1 MRFALACL
9 TAVMVSGCSAPS
21 SVASEATGAVSGEP
35 RLPGQSALV
44 IFPNGFDA
52 DGRTLRN
59 GSSIALGSGLSAEV
73 FVDPYPATGPN
84 VWLDILLMKDGQSV
98 TSAQVSSETEMAY
111 MNHGTAHIVSSNA
124 GSGHY
129 VFNLNYPMIGPWRN
143 RIDISVAGEHHDL
156 PLAVT
161 VYPS

>member
-1 MRFALACL
+1 MRFVLACL
-9 TAVMVSGCSAPS
+9 AAVMLTGCSAPS
-21 SVASEATGAVSGEP
+21 SAGSGAPSTAAGEP
-35 RLPGQSALV
+35 RLPGQAALQV
-44 IFPNGFDA
+44 FPSGFDA
-52 DGRTLRN
+52 DGQALRN
-59 GSSIALGSGLSAEV
+59 GSSVALGSGLSAEV

-111 MNHGTAHIVSSNA
+111 MNHGTAHVVGSNA

-129 VFNLNYPMIGPWRN
+129 VFSLNYPMVGPWRN
-143 RIDISVAGEHHDL
+143 RIDIAVAGEHHDL
-156 PLAVT
+156 PLALT